1 MVKPTESELN
11 LLIDDKKVDLY
22 GAKATIFTGA
32 VGAVIMSIIAAGLYT
47 NTKKDAVPN
56 QLELFTIA
64 VCCLVGFM
72 SSIGGVKGMKNYCKI
87 KRELSKLK
95 KEKRLHYGR

>member
-1 MVKPTESELN
+1 MVKSTESELN

-22 GAKATIFTGA
+22 AAKATIFTGA
-32 VGAVIMSIIAAGLYT
+32 VGTVMMLIIAAGLYT
-47 NTKKDAVPN
+47 DTKKDTVPN

-64 VCCLVGFM
+64 ACCLVAFISGM
-72 SSIGGVKGMKNYCKI
+72 GGIKGMKAYCKT

-95 KEKRLHYGR
+95 KEKRLYCGR

>member
-1 MVKPTESELN
+1 MDKPTESDLN

-32 VGAVIMSIIAAGLYT
+32 VGTVIMLIIAAGLYT
-47 NTKKDAVPN
+47 DTKKDAVPN

-64 VCCLVGFM
+64 ACCLIAFV
-72 SSIGGVKGMKNYCKI
+72 SSIGGMKGVKNYCKT
-87 KRELSKLK
+87 KREISKLK
-95 KEKRLHYGR
+95 KEKGLYYGR